1 MPSEL
6 EGFIFS
12 YFFAENRILGCLGS
26 ILEASWTVLA
36 KFLGR
41 LGHPRRF
48 HDALLGPQDGPKT
61 RPRPT
66 QERPKTPPKTHL
78 AAQDRQEPQKL
89 RKWPPKVDGVP
100 LGASFLE
107 PTWVHLG
114 PFWWG
119 FWNTFCTSFWID
131 VDVNLGYF
139 EWQVTSLARRHCD
152 NYALSNRGWNI

>member
-6 EGFIFS
+6 EGLIFL
-12 YFFAENRILGCLGS
+12 YLFAENRILGCLGG

-48 HDALLGPQDGPKT
+48 QNAPLGPQDGPKT

-78 AAQDRQEPQKL
+78 AAQDRQEPQKPQ
-89 RKWPPKVDGVP
+89 K
-100 LGASFLE
+100 
-107 PTWVHLG
+107 
-114 PFWWG
+114 
-119 FWNTFCTSFWID
+119 
-131 VDVNLGYF
+131 
-139 EWQVTSLARRHCD
+139 
-152 NYALSNRGWNI
+152 